1 MNLLEPLEQENAPD
15 ASRDVMNSLEGEMGF
30 LPNLYRVL
38 AHSPSALRAYA
49 ALNKLVHDTALSP
62 AEQQV
67 VLLAISR
74 EHRSDYSIAMHSS
87 MARGAGIDE
96 EELDA
101 LRESYPIP
109 NNERHEALR
118 RFTQRVILR
127 RGRLEDDDIDV
138 FLAAGFEERHILD
151 VILAVTMKTL
161 SDYTNHVADT
171 PVDEKYEEMRWQIRQ
186 QQARD
191 FAFERRETPGRRRGD
206 APLPVRGGRWSH

>member
-1 MNLLEPLEQENAPD
+1 MKILEPLEQDEAPD
-15 ASRDVMNSLEGEMGF
+15 ASRDVMNSLEGEYGF

-67 VLLAISR
+67 VLLAASR

-87 MARGAGIDE
+87 SARGAGIDE

-101 LRESYPIP
+101 LRESYSIP
-109 NNERHEALR
+109 DNERHEALR

-127 RGRLEDDDIDV
+127 RGRLEDDDIDM
-138 FLAAGFEERHILD
+138 FLAAGFEPRHVID
-151 VILAVTMKTL
+151 VILAVTMKNL
-161 SDYTNHVADT
+161 SDYTDHVADI
-171 PVDEKYEEMRWQIRQ
+171 PIDDKYEEMRWQIRQ

-191 FAFERRETPGRRRGD
+191 MDRRESPGRRSNDGVLPMRGS
-206 APLPVRGGRWSH
+206 RWSH

>member
-1 MNLLEPLEQENAPD
+1 MAMLEPLDQETAPD
-15 ASRDVMNSLEGEMGF
+15 ASCDVMNSLAGEMGF

-49 ALNKLVHDTALSP
+49 ALNKLVHDTGLSR

-67 VLLAISR
+67 VLLAASR

-87 MARGAGIDE
+87 NARAAGIDE

-109 NNERHEALR
+109 NDERHEALR
-118 RFTQRVILR
+118 RFTQRVIIR
-127 RGRLEDDDIDV
+127 RGRLEEDDIDM
-138 FLAAGFEERHILD
+138 FLAAGFEERHVLD
-151 VILAVTMKTL
+151 VILAVSMKTL
-161 SDYTNHVADT
+161 SDYTDHVAD
-171 PVDEKYEEMRWQIRQ
+171 VSIDEKYEEMRWQIRQ

-191 FAFERRETPGRRRGD
+191 FDRRETPGRRRSD
-206 APLPVRGGRWSH
+206 EVVPVRGSRWSH